1 MGEAELAA
9 GRLRRRRYRCRS
21 PAPLRSPAVRILV
34 TNDDGIDSV
43 GLHRLARAMRGHGDI
58 TVVAPDQEYS
68 GAGASLGAVH
78 LMRPEVAEAR
88 IDGIDTAWAVSGP
101 PGLCVLYS
109 RLGLFGDPFD
119 LVVAGINPGMN
130 VGRSVYHSGTVGAA
144 LTARNGGVTGVAVSQ
159 AVDDWGV
166 EGQGMDEV
174 LDKQVWESAAEVARV
189 AVGAVIADPPDVASV
204 LNINVPNL
212 PVEAITGWRHTTI
225 GFPPPRVISTAELE
239 PKPGHEGTYRIR
251 MSWGEPAQ
259 LPPETDGGAVMDG
272 HVSLTW
278 LGQITA
284 DPATGGDALTTALTD
299 LLG

>member
-1 MGEAELAA
+1 
-9 GRLRRRRYRCRS
+9 
-21 PAPLRSPAVRILV
+21 
-34 TNDDGIDSV
+34 
-43 GLHRLARAMRGHGDI
+43 
-58 TVVAPDQEYS
+58 
-68 GAGASLGAVH
+68 
-78 LMRPEVAEAR
+78 
-88 IDGIDTAWAVSGP
+88 
-101 PGLCVLYS
+101 
-109 RLGLFGDPFD
+109 
-119 LVVAGINPGMN
+119 
-130 VGRSVYHSGTVGAA
+130 
-144 LTARNGGVTGVAVSQ
+144 
-159 AVDDWGV
+159 
-166 EGQGMDEV
+166 MDEV
-174 LDKQVWESAAEVARV
+174 LDRQVWGSAAEVARV